1 MLFDRSH
8 FESRHS
14 SWTVLNGP
22 EPRRL
27 GPDRPQ
33 TSLEAK
39 DINDADVA
47 AEAEAGRSREKPGE
61 AVLPCC
67 DFSIFYTRK
76 VRASKSS
83 NVYIVYALMDLM
95 DLMDLMEMAYESSVT
110 PVLSEGS

>member
-1 MLFDRSH
+1 MISTRCHQLRMARMLFDRSH

-47 AEAEAGRSREKPGE
+47 AEAEAGRSREKPCCR
-61 AVLPCC
+61 AVT
-67 DFSIFYTRK
+67 FRFF
-76 VRASKSS
+76 
-83 NVYIVYALMDLM
+83 
-95 DLMDLMEMAYESSVT
+95 T
-110 PVLSEGS
+110 PGKLEPQNPQMFILFMPSWI